1 MTDHSGDDVGL
12 AQKFAGPVG
21 LQEDFPFFAYAMRP
35 SPDLPAVC
43 VTAHEDDYSMLCEQH
58 LRVLE
63 MTYAYAQLHWP
74 NWKEMPCI
82 VAKLEHGGQAMS
94 FRIYDQEQAGA
105 DMHALARSVLRELH
119 MTYEREVKGQRC
131 LIEQYA
137 PDGDDDIR
145 CRYEVWVESAPQHRG
160 TVYTLGGPDAPEID
174 KALTALVALAGN
186 TALDDYERT
195 MFMQEAREASDALT
209 AFRAY
214 SHAAVL
220 SPQTAEPGQMFAL
233 GREVWERLGAHGMP
247 DNAEWVA
254 AAMRRFACQAGDPA
268 AQAEALRFQG
278 ISQQRL
284 GYWAETRNC
293 FEQALTLLPAAND
306 PALEARVRMSY
317 GLVVM
322 DLHAHWETLGRRR
335 RKEACAELQKRL
347 KLAEREFAAARALH
361 GASAGEKAARNR
373 AFIALELLRI
383 RDLRGDHAGA
393 LAAFDAL
400 PFAAEAPFS
409 SGMDEVDRTRYDA
422 SLLHYRFCAAMKLY
436 EAEVDT
442 PATDTGPA
450 TLRLFQQEIPQLVAR
465 MSALPHKGA
474 IADRICYA
482 AVLVAKVFV
491 KLALVVQ
498 ATQGSLESLRS
509 ELRQSVDNLDLALA
523 LRAEIDGGRVRP
535 PSAGIEIVGLPAI
548 DIEGLL
554 QHALLMLAQIEPD
567 AALVWRAF
575 AIADEAK
582 GRFFRR
588 DLACSGTPL
597 PKGASAEATQLFD
610 RWQRALLSG
619 EYDHRLLMA
628 DREWHLQHDLPPE
641 TAEALREATCFDLTL
656 GLDEIAALLQE
667 TDGRRVAVLA
677 LYATEGESLAYLVT
691 GVDRAPQVTRV
702 IVHIAELE
710 AAAHAVEADVAAALR
725 GDDMAKSGGKAAWMT
740 LLEGLLHPMVEALAG
755 FQRLVIVPHGPW
767 HGLPLH
773 VALLPMLWEAGQ
785 QLGISYAPSLS
796 GLRILRQRREA
807 LRTREQAAIAL
818 ATVPA
823 REDPLAA
830 FEEEH
835 KRFLD
840 LLGQAHRPLVA
851 RFGCEATLERVLEDS
866 HTAGLR
872 HLLAHGVDA
881 GAAHAMQSGLL
892 LSDGQALPSR
902 TGHEP
907 SATASPMLTAMLEQ
921 AFPTRASHVTL
932 QACSLGRVH
941 GAFCDELWGMTR
953 ALIAGGA
960 ASVLAPMW
968 DVDLASSSEL
978 LCGFYRRWLLDGVEP
993 SLALAQAQREMALGS
1008 GDVSTSTS
1016 ESTHATPPKAL
1027 ASPRFSHFAHWG
1039 AFQLLGGG

>member
-1 MTDHSGDDVGL
+1 MTDHSGDDAGL

-35 SPDLPAVC
+35 SPNLPAVC
-43 VTAHEDDYSMLCEQH
+43 VTAHEDDYSLLCEQH
-58 LRVLE
+58 LRLLE
-63 MTYAYAQLHWP
+63 LTYDYAQQQWP
-74 NWKEMPCI
+74 HWKEMPCI
-82 VAKLEHGGQAMS
+82 VAQLEHGGQGMS
-94 FRIYDQEQAGA
+94 FRVYEHEQAGA

-131 LIEQYA
+131 RIEQHA
-137 PDGDDDIR
+137 PNGDNDIR
-145 CRYEVWVESAPQHRG
+145 CRYDVWVESAPQHRG
-160 TVYTLGGPDAPEID
+160 TVYTSGGPDAPEIG
-174 KALTALVALAGN
+174 KALIALVGLAGN

-195 MFMQEAREASDALT
+195 MFMQEAKEASDALT

-214 SHAAVL
+214 SHAAAL
-220 SPQTAEPGQMFAL
+220 SPRTAPPGLMFAL
-233 GREVWERLGAHGMP
+233 GCEVWERLSKHWMH

-254 AAMRRFACQAGDPA
+254 AAMVRFARQDGDPV
-268 AQAEALRFQG
+268 AQASALRFQG
-278 ISQQRL
+278 ICQQRL
-284 GYWAETRNC
+284 GSWAETRDC
-293 FEQALTLLPAAND
+293 FDQALTLLPAAND
-306 PALEARVRMSY
+306 PALEAEIRMSY

-335 RKEACAELQKRL
+335 RREAWAELQKRL
-347 KLAEREFAAARALH
+347 NLAEREFVAARALH
-361 GASAGEKAARNR
+361 GAAAETHAPRNR

-393 LAAFDAL
+393 LAAFDTL
-400 PFAAEAPFS
+400 PFAAEAPFA
-409 SGMDEVDRTRYDA
+409 SGMNEVDRARYDA

-436 EAEVDT
+436 EAET
-442 PATDTGPA
+442 HAPATEAGPA
-450 TLRLFQQEIPQLVAR
+450 TLRLFRQEIPQLVAR
-465 MSALPHKGA
+465 MSALPHRGA
-474 IADRICYA
+474 IADRICCA
-482 AVLVAKVFV
+482 AELVAKVFV

-498 ATQGSLESLRS
+498 ATQGPLESLRS

-523 LRAEIDGGRVRP
+523 LRAEIDGGRMRP
-535 PSAGIEIVGLPAI
+535 PRAGIEIVGLPAI

-554 QHALLMLAQIEPD
+554 QHALLMLSQVEPD

-588 DLACSGTPL
+588 DLLCCGMPL
-597 PKGASAEATQLFD
+597 PKGASAEATQLFN

-619 EYDHRLLMA
+619 KYDHRLLMA

-641 TAEALREATCFDLTL
+641 TSDALREATCFDRPL

-667 TDGRRVAVLA
+667 TNGQRVGVLA

-691 GVDRAPQVTRV
+691 GVGQAPQVTRI

-710 AAAHAVEADVAAALR
+710 AAARCVEADVEAALR
-725 GDDMAKSGGKAAWMT
+725 GNDSARSGGKATWMT
-740 LLEGLLHPMVEALAG
+740 MLEGLLRPMVAALAG

-767 HGLPLH
+767 HGFPLH
-773 VALLPMLWEAGQ
+773 VALLPAIWEAGQ

-807 LRTREQAAIAL
+807 LRTSEQAGIAL

-881 GAAHAMQSGLL
+881 GENHAMQSGLL
-892 LSDGQALPSR
+892 LSDGQVLPSR
-902 TGHEP
+902 ATGEP
-907 SATASPMLTAMLEQ
+907 SAVPPPMLTATLEQ
-921 AFPTRASHVTL
+921 AFPTHASHVTL

-941 GAFCDELWGMTR
+941 DAFHDELWGMTR

-968 DVDLASSSEL
+968 EVDLASSSEL
-978 LCGFYRRWLLDGVEP
+978 LRGFYRRWLLDGVEP

-1008 GDVSTSTS
+1008 EDACVSTFASGAQPNVPAST
-1016 ESTHATPPKAL
+1016 
-1027 ASPRFSHFAHWG
+1027 RFSHFAHWG
-1039 AFQLLGGG
+1039 AFQLVGG